1 MPTPIFQVY
10 ESGGTTVATSHSFG
24 QVKAGNDS
32 AVYTVEV
39 WNNKGGSSP
48 VSDVI
53 EATVTVTDA
62 SGGNTV
68 DVVTGKYMNVNVNGE
83 TASGGSTLVWTA
95 IGGTSKAPI
104 RAAAYTSAS
113 DSGGGGKFDGTV
125 PAGTT
130 AATAT
135 ANCGIMQFKI
145 VLPNN
150 ATSGKKTGKI
160 RFEGYY
166 V

>member
-62 SGGNTV
+62 SGGNTG

-83 TASGGSTLVWTA
+83 TASGGTT
-95 IGGTSKAPI
+95 KAPI

>member
-1 MPTPIFQVY
+1 MLTPIFQVY

-39 WNNKGGSSP
+39 WNNKGGSSSA
-48 VSDVI
+48 SDVI
-53 EATVTVTDA
+53 EATVTTTDA
-62 SGGNTV
+62 CGGNTG
-68 DVVTGKYMNVNVNGE
+68 DVVTGKYMNLNVNGE
-83 TASGGSTLVWTA
+83 KSGSALTWTA
-95 IGGTSKAPI
+95 IGGNTKAPI
-104 RAAAYTSAS
+104 RAAAYTSAD
-113 DSGGGGKFDGTV
+113 DSNGGGKFDGTV
-125 PAGTT
+125 PAGST
-130 AATAT
+130 AAAAT
-135 ANCGIMQFKI
+135 HECGIMQFKI
-145 VLPNN
+145 VMPNN

>member
-39 WNNKGGSSP
+39 WNNKGGSSS

-53 EATVTVTDA
+53 EATVTTTDA
-62 SGGNTV
+62 SGGNTG
-68 DVVTGKYMNVNVNGE
+68 DVVTGKYMNLNVNG
-83 TASGGSTLVWTA
+83 AKSGSTLTWTP
-95 IGGTSKAPI
+95 IGGKAKAPI
-104 RAAAYTSAS
+104 RAAAYTPAN
-113 DSGGGGKFDGTV
+113 DSNGGGKFDGTV
-125 PAGTT
+125 PAGST
-130 AATAT
+130 AAAAT
-135 ANCGIMQFKI
+135 HNCGIMQFKI
-145 VLPNN
+145 VLPSN

>member
-1 MPTPIFQVY
+1 MATPIFQVY

-32 AVYTVEV
+32 AEYTVEV
-39 WNNKGGSSP
+39 WNNKGGSS
-48 VSDVI
+48 VVADVI
-53 EATVTVTDA
+53 EATVTTTDA
-62 SGGNTV
+62 SGGNTG
-68 DVVTGKYMNVNVNGE
+68 DVVTGKYMNLNVNGE
-83 TASGGSTLVWTA
+83 TSGNKLTWTA
-95 IGGTSKAPI
+95 IGGTAKAPI
-104 RAAAYTSAS
+104 RAAGYTSAD

-125 PAGTT
+125 PAGPNAA
-130 AATAT
+130 AATK
-135 ANCGIMQFKI
+135 NCGIMKFKI

>member
-1 MPTPIFQVY
+1 
-10 ESGGTTVATSHSFG
+10 
-24 QVKAGNDS
+24 
-32 AVYTVEV
+32 
-39 WNNKGGSSP
+39 
-48 VSDVI
+48 
-53 EATVTVTDA
+53 
-62 SGGNTV
+62 
-68 DVVTGKYMNVNVNGE
+68 MNVNVNGE

-135 ANCGIMQFKI
+135 ANCGIMKFKI

>member
-1 MPTPIFQVY
+1 MATPIFQVY
-10 ESGGTTVATSHSFG
+10 ESCGTTVATSHSFG
-24 QVKAGNDS
+24 QVKAGNES
-32 AVYTVEV
+32 AEYTVEV
-39 WNNKGGSSP
+39 WNNKGGSS
-48 VSDVI
+48 VVADVI
-53 EATVTVTDA
+53 EATVTTTDA
-62 SGGNTV
+62 SGGNTG
-68 DVVTGKYMNVNVNGE
+68 DVVTGKYMNLNVNGE
-83 TASGGSTLVWTA
+83 ASGGNPTWTA
-95 IGGTSKAPI
+95 IGGTTKAPI
-104 RAAAYTSAS
+104 RAAGYTSAD

-135 ANCGIMQFKI
+135 KNCGIMKFKI
-145 VLPNN
+145 VLPSN

>member
-1 MPTPIFQVY
+1 MATPIFQVY

-24 QVKAGNDS
+24 QVKAGNES
-32 AVYTVEV
+32 AEYTVEV
-39 WNNKGGSSP
+39 WNNKGGSS
-48 VSDVI
+48 VVADVI
-53 EATVTVTDA
+53 EATVTTTDA
-62 SGGNTV
+62 SGGNTG
-68 DVVTGKYMNVNVNGE
+68 DVVTGKYMNLNVNGE
-83 TASGGSTLVWTA
+83 ASGGNPTWTA
-95 IGGTSKAPI
+95 IGGTTKAPI
-104 RAAAYTSAS
+104 RAAGYTSAD

-135 ANCGIMQFKI
+135 KNCGIMKFKI
-145 VLPNN
+145 VLPSN

>member
-1 MPTPIFQVY
+1 MSTPVFQVY
-10 ESGGTTVATSHSFG
+10 ESGGSTVATSHSFG
-24 QVKAGNDS
+24 QVKAGNES
-32 AVYTVEV
+32 AEYEVEV
-39 WNNKGGSSP
+39 WNNKGGSTA

-53 EATVTVTDA
+53 EATVTTTDA
-62 SGGNTV
+62 SGGNTG
-68 DVVTGKYMNVNVNGE
+68 DVVTGKYMNLNVNGE
-83 TASGGSTLVWTA
+83 NSGGTLTWTA
-95 IGGTSKAPI
+95 IGGTTKAPI
-104 RAAAYTSAS
+104 RAAAYTSAD

-125 PAGTT
+125 PAGST
-130 AATAT
+130 AAAAT
-135 ANCGIMQFKI
+135 NNCGIMKFKI